1 MIKQPTSFKNL
12 ENPTWIDQIL
22 TNHPKRFPSLSVFEM
37 TDFHKLTLTALKPKI
52 IQYRDFNHFNNAL
65 VELLRGQIVHFVIKM
80 WNFAQRLSNE
90 FIFE

>member
-52 IQYRDFNHFNNAL
+52 IQYRDFNHFNNVL

>member
-22 TNHPKRFPSLSVFEM
+22 TNHPKRFPSSSVFEM

-52 IQYRDFNHFNNAL
+52 IQYRDFNHFNNVL

>member
-1 MIKQPTSFKNL
+1 
-12 ENPTWIDQIL
+12 
-22 TNHPKRFPSLSVFEM
+22 M

-80 WNFAQRLSNE
+80 
-90 FIFE
+90 